1 VLYLSPPPSHAE
13 PAVEIISF
21 CRDRLAHFKAPKSV
35 VFGPLATTATG
46 KVQKFTLREREI
58 LPVIDIFTP
67 GKISF
72 GTLGRSSG

>member
-1 VLYLSPPPSHAE
+1 
-13 PAVEIISF
+13 
-21 CRDRLAHFKAPKSV
+21 V

-58 LPVIDIFTP
+58 LPVIDIFTS